1 MLRHLVEEINE
12 GYYSD
17 SSESEQEEIVEQE
30 AIVPAVRRRPQPAI
44 VPAVRRR
51 PQPAIVPVTPENS
64 IKTERDGDLLMHD
77 GYQFWKQDVAVKKT
91 YWRCVK
97 VTEEECK
104 ARVHTD
110 NLTVPVRNVKNEIK
124 RRAVVTMEK
133 PSQIFN
139 TILRGVPEAVQAT
152 LDKSAT
158 RQVVQKKRRRVN
170 QGNQVPAAAN
180 GINFAFPDAFKT
192 YKVCWLRSGQPLADR
207 MVLFHQRKCQTTR
220 QCKHENSGLTI
231 TSKILLISADNESI
245 HDSYGRFPGTCS
257 DDDLRH
263 HHFEAEGIRKTCV
276 QACCS
281 CSTMNHL
288 KTVAISSMARKRKR
302 NTPLY

>member
-1 MLRHLVEEINE
+1 MSDFRLQPYRKAGDLLSSRPYVCFSHFSKADHNLGANQLTKSIRIGAKIMSFEYPNVAASEKSDPIVKLPESDEERNPEILEENCSENEEEELEANQKEGSQFFIIKREQLLLLFQKIFHVVPKLAVRSVSQPMQPISTSSLIAPFMLRHLVEEINE

-44 VPAVRRR
+44 VP
-51 PQPAIVPVTPENS
+51 VTPENS
-64 IKTERDGDLLMHD
+64 IKTERDGDLLMHE

-110 NLTVPVRNVKNEIK
+110 NLTVPVRNVKNEIM

-139 TILRGVPEAVQAT
+139 TILRGVPDAVQAT

-158 RQVVQKKRRRVN
+158 RQW
-170 QGNQVPAAAN
+170 
-180 GINFAFPDAFKT
+180 
-192 YKVCWLRSGQPLADR
+192 Y
-207 MVLFHQRKCQTTR
+207 
-220 QCKHENSGLTI
+220 
-231 TSKILLISADNESI
+231 
-245 HDSYGRFPGTCS
+245 
-257 DDDLRH
+257 
-263 HHFEAEGIRKTCV
+263 
-276 QACCS
+276 
-281 CSTMNHL
+281 
-288 KTVAISSMARKRKR
+288 KR
-302 NTPLY
+302 NVAV